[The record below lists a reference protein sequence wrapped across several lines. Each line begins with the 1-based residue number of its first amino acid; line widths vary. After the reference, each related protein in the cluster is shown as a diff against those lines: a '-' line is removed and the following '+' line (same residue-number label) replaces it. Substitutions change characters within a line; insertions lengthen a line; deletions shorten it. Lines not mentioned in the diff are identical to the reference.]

1 MEVSKSSEK
10 KSKPISEWS
19 CKVLHEDKGAMY
31 MQAEGVLQ
39 HFYEKEVEK
48 RRLNYLLAIE
58 DFFQASKEE
67 IAQQFKRSFQS
78 ICLQLQKQQSQQQK
92 GAIGHITFS
101 MLRTELLEGSHIY
114 IVEGTDEDWFFD
126 MHPVLATY
134 DANWAFRFLEQFIE
148 ELYLYSKT
156 FMGAITKSDI
166 EQIKIKE
173 ATHFHQYVISLARY
187 ALADM
192 IRCPEYVALNRAQT
206 VEIRI
211 GEYMDISEAV
221 YIDDFSQKD
230 TEEIKMWLNQK
241 LEEEYPYEVFSHLNL
256 SSGNYENVDL
266 RYAFFQK
273 TNLSHSQMRDCQLI
287 GANFKES
294 HLIEADLSFSSIYEA
309 DFRQAELQGASFQQV
324 QGASGLA
331 DRETWEMPG
340 YLPVRFTGANL
351 EGANFE
357 LANLRGACFLNA
369 NLKNA
374 QFTGANL
381 EKAVFSK
388 EAREHLK
395 LDPFQSATVIWK

>member
-1 MEVSKSSEK
+1 MEVSKSSGK
-10 KSKPISEWS
+10 KLKPISEWRYE
-19 CKVLHEDKGAMY
+19 VLHGDKGVRY
-31 MQAEGVLQ
+31 MQAEGILQ

-48 RRLNYLLAIE
+48 RRLKYLLALE

-67 IAQQFKRSFQS
+67 VAQQFRESFQS
-78 ICLQLQKQQSQQQK
+78 ICLQLQKQQAQQQK
-92 GAIGHITFS
+92 GPIGHITFS
-101 MLRTELLEGSHIY
+101 MLRTELLEGRSIY
-114 IVEGTDEDWFFD
+114 VVEGTDEDWFFD
-126 MHPVLATY
+126 MQPVLATY
-134 DANWAFRFLEQFIE
+134 DASWALRFLEQFIE
-148 ELYLYSKT
+148 ELHLYSKT

-192 IRCPEYVALNRAQT
+192 IRCPEYEALNRAQKL
-206 VEIRI
+206 EIRI
-211 GEYMDISEAV
+211 GEYMDISEVV

-230 TEEIKMWLNQK
+230 AEETKMWLDQK
-241 LEEEYPYEVFSHLNL
+241 LEEEYPYEVFSSLDL
-256 SSGNYENVDL
+256 SSGNYENLDL

-273 TNLSHSQMRDCQLI
+273 SDLSHSQMRECQLI

-294 HLIEADLSFSSIYEA
+294 RLIETDLSFSSIYEA

-324 QGASGLA
+324 QGASGLT
-331 DRETWEMPG
+331 DRNTWEMPG

-381 EKAVFSK
+381 EKALFSK
-388 EAREHLK
+388 ADKGHLK
-395 LDPFQSATVIWK
+395 LDLFQSTTVIWK